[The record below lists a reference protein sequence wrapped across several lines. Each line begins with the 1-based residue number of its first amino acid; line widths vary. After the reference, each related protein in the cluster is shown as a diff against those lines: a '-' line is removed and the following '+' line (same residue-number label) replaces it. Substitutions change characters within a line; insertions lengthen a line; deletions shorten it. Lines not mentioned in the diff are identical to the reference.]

1 MGNHRKVDTAKKEY
15 VVCMGEPLGKLFY
28 ALDQEVEWLYMKWG
42 EYITLYGTES
52 SRIDLMNKVAPL
64 FFRVVQDSLFEGTL
78 LHIARLTDPP
88 KSAGKEN
95 LTVRRILPLVSDQR
109 LSGVLKSKI
118 EVAVQKSEFCRGWRN
133 RLIAHQDL
141 KLAIEEEGINLLLPA
156 NREMVKKA
164 IDSIADVLNAVIL
177 HYNESEIGFG
187 IVYSDGGGESL
198 LCIIKDGLKAEEERT
213 KRIKNG
219 DFHEEDFQARD
230 I

>member
-1 MGNHRKVDTAKKEY
+1 MGNHKKVNAAKKEY
-15 VVCMGEPLGKLFY
+15 IVCMGEPLGKLFY
-28 ALDQEVEWLYMKWG
+28 ALNQEVEWLYMKWY
-42 EYITLYGTES
+42 EYITLYGTEP

-64 FFRVVQDSLFEGTL
+64 FFRVVQDSLFEATL

-95 LTVRRILPLVSDQR
+95 LTVKRIPLLVSDQR

-118 EVAVQKSEFCRGWRN
+118 EVAVQKSEFCRDWRN

-141 KLAIEEEGINLLLPA
+141 KLAIEEEGINLLPPA
-156 NREMVKKA
+156 NREMVQKA
-164 IDSIADVLNAVIL
+164 LDSIADVLNTVIY
-177 HYNESEIGFG
+177 HYKESEIGFG
-187 IVYSDGGGESL
+187 FAHGDGGGESL
-198 LCIIKDGLKAEEERT
+198 LCVINDGLRAEEERT

-219 DFHEEDFQARD
+219 DFREEDFQARD

>member
-1 MGNHRKVDTAKKEY
+1 M
-15 VVCMGEPLGKLFY
+15 EP
-28 ALDQEVEWLYMKWG
+28 
-42 EYITLYGTES
+42 

-64 FFRVVQDSLFEGTL
+64 FFRVVQDSLFEVTL

-95 LTVRRILPLVSDQR
+95 LTVKRIPLLVSDQR

-118 EVAVQKSEFCRGWRN
+118 EVAVQKSEFCRDWRN

-141 KLAIEEEGINLLLPA
+141 KLAIEEEGINLLPPA
-156 NREMVKKA
+156 NREMVQKA
-164 IDSIADVLNAVIL
+164 LDSIADVLNTVIY
-177 HYNESEIGFG
+177 HYKESEIGFG
-187 IVYSDGGGESL
+187 FTYGNGGGESL
-198 LCIIKDGLKAEEERT
+198 LYIIDDGLRAEEERT

-219 DFHEEDFQARD
+219 DFREEDFQARD